1 MLKKKQI
8 EATATWLIKIAI
20 TSSWK
25 FWLFISLKR
34 AAAVFGLLSWCSVPV
49 ILNELKKKSERGQSI
64 YQYFDFRSLLSVALA
79 LKLFSPNFLL
89 SAKNILSL
97 NSVVFM

>member
-49 ILNELKKKSERGQSI
+49 ILNELKKNLKEDKVFISI
-64 YQYFDFRSLLSVALA
+64 L
-79 LKLFSPNFLL
+79 
-89 SAKNILSL
+89 I
-97 NSVVFM
+97 SVVSCQ